1 MQSTTLI
8 FKHFVDQC
16 LWINAKFELK
26 CRGFYMNDKRW
37 CIVWTHLNFHSKT
50 LQEWFRFCVVL
61 GVFRGKVRF
70 LESNGHF
77 ELKYAYCSFIEELN
91 IKTLGAEINEFS
103 ATSWKSRS
111 LRWTQMLKFDMKQ
124 HQMEIQWNWEC
135 NENQNAMKFKMLWTS
150 KCIAFSCNFEFM
162 KFCRRANIPCKLIV
176 HLNCVQFQFSIDK
189 LKIGQKNLK
198 SVNMALPLS
207 RHKTESSSKTNN
219 KHPKMLKMEH
229 AILTWNCW
237 LW

>member
-61 GVFRGKVRF
+61 GVFRRKVRF

-103 ATSWKSRS
+103 ATLWKSRS

-135 NENQNAMKFKMLWTS
+135 NENQNAMKFKMHCVFMQFWIHEILQKSKYSMQINCSSKLCAISIFNWWIENRSKFFERCQHGTAVKSAQNWIIFKNKQKASENVENWT
-150 KCIAFSCNFEFM
+150 CNINM
-162 KFCRRANIPCKLIV
+162 KLLIV
-176 HLNCVQFQFSIDK
+176 IK
-189 LKIGQKNLK
+189 LKKN
-198 SVNMALPLS
+198 
-207 RHKTESSSKTNN
+207 
-219 KHPKMLKMEH
+219 
-229 AILTWNCW
+229 
-237 LW
+237 